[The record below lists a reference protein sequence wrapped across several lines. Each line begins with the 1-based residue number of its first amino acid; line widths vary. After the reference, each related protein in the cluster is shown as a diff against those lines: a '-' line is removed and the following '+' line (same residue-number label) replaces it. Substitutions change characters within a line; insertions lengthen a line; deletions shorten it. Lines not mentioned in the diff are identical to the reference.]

1 MEAFENKNFEANQ
14 FLFLRFFFVPQFSS
28 VTKTL
33 NIKIDMAS
41 ESYGARLLPR
51 TLKLIVWK
59 QRFEVNF
66 PLEALAN
73 KLLFI

>member
-14 FLFLRFFFVPQFSS
+14 FLFLRFSVPQFSS
-28 VTKTL
+28 ITKTL

-51 TLKLIVWK
+51 TLKLIVWEQVFK
-59 QRFEVNF
+59 FNF
-66 PLEALAN
+66 PLKALVT
-73 KLLFI
+73 KILFT